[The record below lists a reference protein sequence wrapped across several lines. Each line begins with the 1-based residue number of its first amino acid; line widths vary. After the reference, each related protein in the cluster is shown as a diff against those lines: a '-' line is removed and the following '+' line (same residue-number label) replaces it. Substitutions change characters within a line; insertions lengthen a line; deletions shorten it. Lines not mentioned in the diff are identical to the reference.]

1 MILAFSYDFECQV
14 ERKNTSIIYRRCPK
28 IGKTCLKIEK
38 NTDIQY
44 FDTKKET
51 QHKNAR
57 FLISMRWAYLLFYY
71 FRSLHLGGSTP
82 KRWRTKK
89 S

>member
-1 MILAFSYDFECQV
+1 MILTFSYDFECQV

-44 FDTKKET
+44 FDTKK
-51 QHKNAR
+51 KPSMKMPG
-57 FLISMRWAYLLFYY
+57 FLYR
-71 FRSLHLGGSTP
+71 
-82 KRWRTKK
+82 
-89 S
+89 